1 MRYLV
6 KPRVKPGRE
15 ADLLR
20 VIDAGTLGR
29 GSVAGDEYLR
39 NMRQARL
46 LDDGGATWVE
56 VCYCTEPLDEELP
69 YWQEYF
75 DEIVI
80 KDAHARSKC
89 RDLNGTEAWACSGCD
104 CTVRLEEKMESW
116 GGSFLTALNQNF
128 ATE

>member
-6 KPRVKPGRE
+6 KARVKPGRE
-15 ADLLR
+15 DDLLR
-20 VIDAGTLGR
+20 AIDAGTLGR

-46 LDDGGATWVE
+46 LADGDATWVE
-56 VCYCTEPLDEELP
+56 VCYCTEPLEEELP

-80 KDAHARSKC
+80 KDAHASSKC
-89 RDLNGTEAWACSGCD
+89 RDLNGTEAWACSECD
-104 CTVRLEEKMESW
+104 CTERLKEKMESW
-116 GGSFLTALNQNF
+116 GTPFLVALNQNF

>member
-1 MRYLV
+1 MRYIVRARL
-6 KPRVKPGRE
+6 KSGRE

-20 VIDAGTLGR
+20 AIKNGSLGE

-46 LDDGGATWVE
+46 LEDGGATWVE
-56 VCYCTEPLDEELP
+56 VCYCNEPLEEELP

-80 KDAHARSKC
+80 KDAHLRSKC

-104 CTVRLEEKMESW
+104 CTERLEERMETW
-116 GGSFLTALNQNF
+116 GGSFLTALKQNF
-128 ATE
+128 ATD

>member
-1 MRYLV
+1 MKYLV
-6 KPRVKPGRE
+6 KARVKPGRE

-20 VIDAGTLGR
+20 AIGDGTLGL

-46 LDDGGATWVE
+46 LADGGATWVE
-56 VCYCTEPLDEELP
+56 VCYCTEPLEEELP

-80 KDAHARSKC
+80 KDAHARSNC
-89 RDLNGTEAWACSGCD
+89 RDLKGTEAWACSECD
-104 CTVRLEEKMESW
+104 CTERLEEKMESL
-116 GGSFLTALNQNF
+116 GTPFLVALNQNF
-128 ATE
+128 TTE

>member
-6 KPRVKPGRE
+6 KARVKPGRE

-20 VIDAGTLGR
+20 AIGDSTLGS

-46 LDDGGATWVE
+46 LADGGATWVE
-56 VCYCTEPLDEELP
+56 VCYCTEPLEEELP

-89 RDLNGTEAWACSGCD
+89 RDLNGTEAWACSECD
-104 CTVRLEEKMESW
+104 CTARLEEKMESW
-116 GGSFLTALNQNF
+116 GTPFLGALGQKL

>member
-6 KPRVKPGRE
+6 KARVKPGRE

-20 VIDAGTLGR
+20 AIDDGTLGQ

-46 LDDGGATWVE
+46 LGDGASTWVE
-56 VCYCTEPLDEELP
+56 VCYCNEPLEEELP

-75 DEIVI
+75 DQILI
-80 KDAHARSKC
+80 KNAHARAKC
-89 RDLNGTEAWACSGCD
+89 RDLNGIEAWACGKCD
-104 CTVRLEEKMESW
+104 CTSRLEEKMAGW
-116 GGSFLTALNQNF
+116 GESFLGALNRHFN
-128 ATE
+128 A